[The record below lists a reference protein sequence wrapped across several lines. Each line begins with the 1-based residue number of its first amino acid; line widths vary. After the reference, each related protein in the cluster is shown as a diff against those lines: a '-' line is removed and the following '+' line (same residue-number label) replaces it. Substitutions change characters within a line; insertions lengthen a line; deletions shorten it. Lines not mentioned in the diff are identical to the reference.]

1 MIYEKGKLK
10 MTRTARRFLSGF
22 LALLM
27 VVGLI
32 PTNALAAPADDP
44 TVTIQADVNGSLK
57 ELNGASISYDTS
69 DDYVFTITAPD
80 TASGG
85 EAWAGWDENTVAI
98 VRWTDN
104 HVESAYA
111 VRTDDTNKT
120 AIFRLNTHNVNGLS
134 TSCTITVA
142 SADYRSVFTVKA
154 TGQPDANVTYGD
166 TYVLPVT
173 QSTATP
179 EGRVFIG
186 WKEADGTIYA
196 PGANVTVK
204 KNLNFTE
211 YFADV
216 NAEQYIVTFQDGT
229 GNVLQSAAYDN
240 GAAVTAPADPSREG
254 YTFAGWDNGWA
265 AGTTATANVV
275 YTAQWTAKEYDISLD
290 SSTASNV
297 DIVSSTIPD
306 RANTGDTVVVS
317 LKAKAGYEVTGVIL
331 GGDGIGYVPCNL
343 IEASGEW
350 YRFSFTMPAANVKI
364 LAVVHTQDNEVT
376 FMTDGEGVWDTQN
389 VETGDYAAE
398 PAEPTK
404 EGYTF
409 EGWSTEKGNAGKIVD
424 VTTTAITEATTY
436 YAIFT
441 QNTYSITTD
450 SLVTSDKATAII
462 GETVTLTVDVM
473 PEGQKFAGITVVG
486 DDGASILPTDAGI
499 GTYTFVMPA
508 QNVTVSVQSAPKQ
521 YNVKYMVDGSLYDI
535 QRYDYGTPVAPPAVP
550 AKEGYENGRWVNV
563 ETGTTCQ
570 PGVHTITQ
578 DVTYAAQY
586 TAEKYEVTT
595 EVVGADV
602 AEIVLEGTAPDT
614 YAVDSTVKMSITTP
628 TGYVLTGIIAA
639 NADDAEQVVQVMT
652 IKDGEKY
659 SFTMPAFNVKVTA
672 TFEKIPAECYVIKFV
687 ADGSLYDV
695 AYAAEGE
702 VIPAPADP
710 SKTGYTFDG
719 WYDGADK
726 LNSNTKASKDVTYTA
741 EFEAE
746 DYNIVT
752 VVDPASG
759 AAVDTNTGKYGEVK
773 TITVTPE
780 TGYEVESVTVIGFS
794 GNAVSCVPVTGTV
807 YQFTMPAEDVT
818 VTVTFKEV
826 PAGKAIVKFVSN
838 GALYDLQV
846 VTKGENGTTPAV
858 APAREGYGFLGWS
871 NDGGATKVNSGTA
884 YTVAADAA
892 DEVVYEAQW
901 EENNKEFAIITT
913 TPEGVTL
920 TCPDNKALVGAQ
932 VKFTAEEAEGYDL
945 AYVTVT
951 TDGGVA
957 VEAIRTGSNEYAFT
971 MPGDNV
977 TISAKALKKVQVY
990 TIDFKLADGTMYDR
1004 QTLEEGAAVTVPAA
1018 PVKEGYNFIGWFD
1031 AKSGGNQI
1039 VEPATAEGNATWYA
1053 RFEAKTLTV
1062 DYVDVKDAAAPTGIT
1077 VTYGAPY
1084 TVITPADTTKF
1095 VCWAASDG
1103 QIMLPGQAYTFTQD
1117 VTTLTAVYETVDP
1130 IYIVTFKDLDGK
1142 VYYSAL
1148 AQLDND
1154 YTVTAPSFPAA
1165 EGYDMSNAKWVNGS
1179 ASLDAGAVITGINS
1193 DAVYTIDDAEQI
1205 DYTIN
1210 KVVNGVDEV
1219 YVQVANKANYGDV
1232 VIVTAAEVPGYLLT
1246 GITVETAAEAIP
1258 VSAKADGTYTFTMP
1272 AADVT
1277 VTAVYEEIPPETY
1290 VVKFMA
1296 NGSMY
1301 DWAFVAKDDIITPPA
1316 ENPVKTGATFKQ
1328 WNTVENGSG
1337 NKLNTDSTATSD
1349 ITYYAVFE
1357 NTDYNIYVTENPDL
1371 SGAAVAGPTAI
1382 YGEIKTLT
1390 IADKT
1395 AEGYVLDSI
1404 TIVDA
1409 NGNAVPYAPVAA
1421 GSVYSFMMPA
1431 SDVTVT
1437 VNYAEIPA
1445 GSSVVK
1451 FVSDGALYDYQVVT
1465 QGTQGRTPAAA
1476 PTKDGYTFTGWSKD
1490 GVISVAANALYDVL
1504 EGDPEIIVY
1513 TAQWVQN
1520 PTDFVISTV
1529 ETNTS
1534 ITAPTIGTVG
1544 ENVTFTVVADAGFD
1558 LSYVRVYKTATGEVV
1573 TGVTNTGVDTYTFV
1587 MPEADVTIEAAAV
1600 DHVDIYTIDFKLD
1613 DGTMYDQ
1620 QTLAEGTPITIP
1632 AAPSKEGHTFLGW
1645 FDAQTGGNS
1654 IGDTPVA
1661 DGDATWY
1668 AHFEAN
1674 DLTVNYVDEKD
1685 QSAPTGITVKY
1696 GEPYTVL
1703 APADNT
1709 KFICWAA
1716 DDGQIMLPG
1725 KAYTFTQDVT
1735 TLTAIYETV
1744 DPIYVVEFKGIDGK
1758 VYHTALAQLDNNYT
1772 VVTPYA
1778 PALEGYTVKAQAWQK
1793 TDGTVSYAAG
1803 VAIDNIA
1810 ENMEFVLDAEANT
1823 YPITINVAPSEVGA
1837 ENVSATNGI
1846 YGETVVVTANIPAGY
1861 YLKDINAV
1869 TASGKGIAL
1878 APTETEGIY
1887 TFVMPAEA
1895 VTINVTYEE
1904 IPAGYSLVKFISED
1918 SLFDYQVVER
1928 GTTAT
1933 APTAPV
1939 RNGYTFKGWSRDN
1952 GVTTVAAN
1960 GVYQVALGD
1969 DDVIE
1974 YIAQWDAVEYN
1985 VVYDAAGG
1993 TPTPSSEINITYGS
2007 QITLPAGPTLAGSTF
2022 VGWQDAL
2029 TGMVYDAGVK
2039 YTVTASTTFTAIYTV
2054 NEYVVKFV
2062 DPVTGI
2068 LYGYEGVAAGTAV
2081 TAPVA
2086 PVRIGYNFVEWA
2098 EEGNDTNR
2106 VAAGGTTAAIT
2117 KDTTFVAVWEAAEYT
2132 VTAGGTNCTV
2142 NPSTQRVTYAED
2154 VTFTVTP
2161 DADYEIETVYI
2172 TYTEGGIPVITVLNP
2187 ITENADGSKEYGFV
2201 MPGADVEI
2209 TAVAKQTVFNVFDR
2223 TDANVNI
2230 GPHVD
2235 KAKVDDDVVFTV
2247 SADKNYSVGNVFVET
2262 TAGTKIPVSVVLN
2275 GNDVEYHFTMP
2286 ASDVTI
2292 NVQEV
2297 QNEHTVYYLDA
2308 DNTLLETVTVKAG
2321 ETTTAKTLTA
2331 PEGYNFIG
2339 WKWLMTNKADIA
2351 PGADFTV
2358 EEDMYLQAIYEGKEY
2373 EVSAG
2378 VTENIYILKADQG
2391 KDMSN
2396 SVDIL
2401 NNRANTLV
2409 AKTGTTVYFQVAA
2422 DYNWMISEITITSKG
2437 GNTDLAVAPTLIAKS
2452 VVTGAP
2458 TGQED
2463 QNGSDLFTYAFT
2475 MPAESVEINVYTKA
2489 REYNVQVVE
2498 NVPENGDYT
2507 INGYRT
2513 TNHNV
2518 AQGSTVEIA
2527 VVPEAG
2533 YIVKSVV
2540 GTYTNKL
2547 GLVTEVAG
2555 TFDSAAGTYTFPMV
2569 PFDVTVVIEYEAIP
2583 YNVNVTNSNGT
2594 AAAPGTYNPQID
2606 GKFGKALETFDVDNK
2621 GYIVLLNAD
2630 DSLKVEQDFATG
2642 ITYPVNGEYN
2652 VGDTVRFQIATYRGW
2667 VFNGVSVTYAGGTKT
2682 VPVTLKD
2689 GVYYFTMPAEDDVVI
2704 TADFVKDYYTITK
2717 EVVGE
2722 DHGSILMNGLT
2733 ENRISA
2739 EYKSDVNVVVTPD
2752 EGYYVKSISYALA
2765 DTTAND
2771 FSNGVRYDGT
2781 LLTDVDDTAHEI
2793 TFHVPSSDVTV
2804 SVEYA
2809 KIDYTL
2815 TTKVNGID
2823 GGQVNDQEGGKIEL
2837 STVKTTVGEQV
2848 EITSTPHHGYRM
2860 VSLVVTNKTT
2870 GEVVLHSLKNTEP
2883 EKDVSNY
2890 YFTMPADPVEVSAVF
2905 EKVKFVVTYINYDN
2919 TVVGYEA
2926 ITYQETA
2933 DVAGHV
2939 QNVVAGAN
2947 GKHFI
2952 GWVSDDVETPVTV
2965 PSVNNDDF
2973 VVVKDTIIKAVFD
2986 NDVTNVVFNA
2996 TVNGV
3001 VESENNATPDSFTL
3015 VKKYKDKITFTA
3027 TPDAGY
3033 EVDKVTVT
3041 TLDKEG
3047 EPLYVNFTESF
3058 EGKVGTYSFSIPAT
3072 YKDSVHDVQSE
3083 DVVVTVTF
3091 RTSTYTLTEADDNGT
3106 NGTVA
3111 VNGRVST
3118 QKTFNYQ
3125 YQESVTITATPDA
3138 GYYVVSIVVTAD
3150 DDGDEMFTTGV
3161 QAAPAMNTPAGDPL
3175 TLSFAMPDE
3184 DVTYKVTY
3192 AKIDYSITRVFNEEQ
3207 GTVTSVDNAQI
3218 DDVVDVT
3225 VEPKQG
3231 YKLESLTATYDNG
3244 RKSLVLTEVG
3254 ENQFTF
3260 TMPAKAVTITAVF
3273 TEVTYTATLTK
3284 EGEGTVR
3291 LNGHNTTKV
3300 NADYLDVVVIDAT
3313 PKAGW
3318 ELTSITV
3325 DGGNVDV
3332 TPAIDPDGGT
3342 YEFVM
3347 PNYDVEISVVF
3358 ERYESAVDVYE
3369 VNAYEDGHG
3378 LVTIAETGKVGDKM
3392 TLVADPHDGY
3402 RVKRVIVTDAEGNS
3416 IPVSFVSETKE
3427 YVETWSFTMPASA
3440 VSVKVVFEAYAAS
3453 YYVDCRTDDW
3463 YYDAVTYVTDQGY
3476 FTGMTDNIFG
3486 PNILMTREMFVAV
3499 LARMEGVDISKYY
3512 RQETGFV
3519 DVDIDGW
3526 YTPYIAWALEAG
3538 VTTGYTDGSNRF
3550 GVNDPITR
3558 EQMFTMMYRYAKLKG
3573 VDTRVTYPQFM
3584 DRYIDKDEIS
3594 EYAYEALVWCVSEG
3608 VAKGMSDNTINP
3620 QEYAP
3625 RAHAA
3630 QMFKN
3635 YCDNVWFR

>member
-10 MTRTARRFLSGF
+10 MTHTARRFLSGF

-32 PTNALAAPADDP
+32 PANVLAAPASSP
-44 TVTIQADVNGSLK
+44 EVIIQADVNGSLE
-57 ELNGASISYDTS
+57 ELSGAVISYN
-69 DDYVFTITAPD
+69 DDDNKAFTVTAPETVD
-80 TASGG
+80 GV
-85 EAWAGWDENTVAI
+85 EWDGWGENTVAI
-98 VRWTDN
+98 VRWASGK
-104 HVESAYA
+104 VESEYA
-111 VRTDDTNKT
+111 VSTDDENRT
-120 AIFRLNTHNVNGLS
+120 ASFRLNAHDTTWFAS
-134 TSCTITVA
+134 TGTITIV
-142 SADYRSVFTVKA
+142 SADYRSKLTVTA
-154 TGQPDANVTYGD
+154 TGQQDASVAYD
-166 TYVLPVT
+166 AEYVLPDS
-173 QSTATP
+173 QSTDTP
-179 EGRVFIG
+179 DGKVFIG
-186 WKEADGTIYA
+186 WKDDDGMIYT
-196 PGANVTVK
+196 PGAKVIVK
-204 KNLNFTE
+204 KAMNFTE
-211 YFADV
+211 YFSDV
-216 NAEQYIVTFQDGT
+216 NAEQYVVTFQDGE
-229 GNVLQSAAYDN
+229 GNVLQSAAYDK
-240 GAAVTAPADPSREG
+240 GANVTAPADPERAG
-254 YTFAGWDNGWA
+254 YNFDGWDSSVA
-265 AGTTATANVV
+265 AATANVV
-275 YTAQWTAKEYDISLD
+275 YTAQWTASTNDIELSESTD
-290 SSTASNV
+290 KNIDIASSS
-297 DIVSSTIPD
+297 IPEK
-306 RANTGDTVVVS
+306 AKTGETVVVS
-317 LKAKAGYEVTGVIL
+317 LAAKAGYEVTGVIV
-331 GGDGIGYVPCNL
+331 GGDGIGYVPCSL
-343 IEASGEW
+343 IEAAGNW
-350 YRFSFTMPAANVKI
+350 YRFSFTMPAAKATI
-364 LAVVHTQDNEVT
+364 LAVVHELGNEVT
-376 FMTDGEGVWDTQN
+376 FMTEDEGVWATQN
-389 VETGDYAAE
+389 VVTGENAEE
-398 PAEPTK
+398 PAKPSKT
-404 EGYTF
+404 GYEF
-409 EGWSTEKGNAGKIVD
+409 LGWSTEKGNKDTIVNVAD
-424 VTTTAITEATTY
+424 TAITGAATY
-436 YAIFT
+436 YAIFAPE
-441 QNTYSITTD
+441 TYNITKDLDNSSPEWNWVKLRNSGDDVAKKGTYGEAITITVDYEAAGTAGYYLDSLVVTDTKGNGVDIATVAKNAKYTFAMPADDVTVTPVFKEIPPESRIVRFVVDGDLYDYQIVAEGSEIAAPADPSKTGYDFDGWFTETNDRFVDGAVAEDADVTYNAAFTAITYTITTD
-450 SLVTSDKATAII
+450 EFVSSDRDEASI
-462 GETVTLTVDVM
+462 GDTVTLTVKGM
-473 PEGQKFAGITVVG
+473 PEGQKLAGLTVVG
-486 DDGASILPTDAGI
+486 DDGASILPTVTGV
-499 GTYTFVMPA
+499 GEYTFMMPA
-508 QNVTVSVQSAPKQ
+508 QNVTVSVVTAPKQ
-521 YNVKYMVDGSLYDI
+521 YTVKYMVDD
-535 QRYDYGTPVAPPAVP
+535 
-550 AKEGYENGRWVNV
+550 
-563 ETGTTCQ
+563 
-570 PGVHTITQ
+570 
-578 DVTYAAQY
+578 
-586 TAEKYEVTT
+586 
-595 EVVGADV
+595 
-602 AEIVLEGTAPDT
+602 
-614 YAVDSTVKMSITTP
+614 
-628 TGYVLTGIIAA
+628 
-639 NADDAEQVVQVMT
+639 
-652 IKDGEKY
+652 
-659 SFTMPAFNVKVTA
+659 
-672 TFEKIPAECYVIKFV
+672 
-687 ADGSLYDV
+687 SLYDV
-695 AYAAEGE
+695 QRYDHGAE
-702 VIPAPADP
+702 VNPPADP
-710 SKTGYTFDG
+710 SRTGYTFAG

-726 LNSNTKASKDVTYTA
+726 LNSDTKASKNVTYTA
-741 EFEAE
+741 KFEVE
-746 DYNIVT
+746 EYSITT

-773 TITVTPE
+773 TITVTPQ
-780 TGYEVESVTVIGFS
+780 TGYEAESVTVIGDS

-818 VTVTFKEV
+818 VTVIFKEV
-826 PAGKAIVKFVSN
+826 PAGKAIVQFISD

-846 VTKGENGTTPAV
+846 VENG
-858 APAREGYGFLGWS
+858 E
-871 NDGGATKVNSGTA
+871 
-884 YTVAADAA
+884 
-892 DEVVYEAQW
+892 EVIV
-901 EENNKEFAIITT
+901 
-913 TPEGVTL
+913 PE
-920 TCPDNKALVGAQ
+920 
-932 VKFTAEEAEGYDL
+932 
-945 AYVTVT
+945 
-951 TDGGVA
+951 
-957 VEAIRTGSNEYAFT
+957 
-971 MPGDNV
+971 
-977 TISAKALKKVQVY
+977 
-990 TIDFKLADGTMYDR
+990 
-1004 QTLEEGAAVTVPAA
+1004 A
-1018 PVKEGYNFIGWFD
+1018 PVKEGYNFVGWFD
-1031 AKSGGNQI
+1031 AKSGGNPI
-1039 VEPATAEGNATWYA
+1039 AEPATAEGNATWYA

-1062 DYVDVKDAAAPTGIT
+1062 NYADEKDADAPTGIEI
-1077 VTYGAPY
+1077 TYGAPY
-1084 TVITPADTTKF
+1084 TVITPKDTTKF

-1142 VYYSAL
+1142 VCYSAL

-1165 EGYDMSNAKWVNGS
+1165 EGYDMSNAKWVNGT
-1179 ASLDAGAVITGINS
+1179 ASLDAGAVITGIHS
-1193 DAVYTIDDAEQI
+1193 DAVYTIDHAEQI
-1205 DYTIN
+1205 DYTIT
-1210 KVVNGVDEV
+1210 KVVDGVDEV
-1219 YVQVANKANYGDV
+1219 YVQVADKANHNDV
-1232 VIVTAAEVPGYLLT
+1232 VTIKAAEVPGYLLT

-1258 VSAKADGTYTFTMP
+1258 AAAKADGTYTFTMP
-1272 AADVT
+1272 AADVM

-1301 DWAFVAKDDIITPPA
+1301 DWAFVAEGDVIEGP
-1316 ENPVKTGATFKQ
+1316 EVEPVKTGATFKQ
-1328 WNTVENGSG
+1328 WNTVEDGSG
-1337 NKLNTDSTATSD
+1337 NKLNTDSTATAD
-1349 ITYYAVFE
+1349 VTYYAVFE
-1357 NTDYNIYVTENPDL
+1357 NTDYNIFVTENPDL
-1371 SGAAVAGPTAI
+1371 SGAAVAGPTAV

-1395 AEGYVLDSI
+1395 ADGYVLDSV

-1409 NGNAVPYAPVAA
+1409 NGNAVPYAPVNV

-1445 GSSVVK
+1445 GTSVVK
-1451 FVSDGALYDYQVVT
+1451 FVSDGAIYDYQIVTRGT
-1465 QGTQGRTPAAA
+1465 QGTTPAAE
-1476 PTKDGYTFTGWSKD
+1476 PMKDGYTFAGWSKD
-1490 GVISVAANALYDVL
+1490 GGANVVAANAPYDVL
-1504 EGDPEIIVY
+1504 EGDPDIIVY
-1513 TAQWVQN
+1513 TAQWTQN
-1520 PTDFVISTV
+1520 QTEFVISKN

-1534 ITAPTIGTVG
+1534 IAAPTSGTVG
-1544 ENVTFTVVADAGFD
+1544 ENVTFTVVADDGFD
-1558 LSYVRVYKTATGEVV
+1558 LSYVRVYETATGEVV

-1600 DHVDIYTIDFKLD
+1600 EHIDIYTIDFKLD

-1620 QTLAEGTPITIP
+1620 QTLEEGMPVTIP
-1632 AAPSKEGHTFLGW
+1632 AEPSKEGHTFLGW
-1645 FDAQTGGNS
+1645 FDALTGGNL
-1654 IGDTPVA
+1654 IAEGAVA
-1661 DGDATWY
+1661 EEDATWY

-1674 DLTVNYVDEKD
+1674 ELTVNYIDEKNPD
-1685 QSAPTGITVKY
+1685 APTGITVKY

-1703 APADNT
+1703 APADDT

-1725 KAYTFTQDVT
+1725 NAYTFTQEET
-1735 TLTAIYETV
+1735 TLTAVYETV

-1758 VYHTALAQLDNNYT
+1758 VYHTALAQLDNDYT
-1772 VVTPYA
+1772 VVTPDA
-1778 PALEGYTVKAQAWQK
+1778 PALEGYTVKDQAWQK

-1803 VAIDNIA
+1803 VAIGNIK
-1810 ENMEFVLDAEANT
+1810 EDMEFVLDAEANT

-1837 ENVSATNGI
+1837 ENVSATNGA
-1846 YGETVVVTANIPAGY
+1846 YGKNVVVTANIPEGY

-1869 TASGKGIAL
+1869 TATGKGIAL
-1878 APTETEGIY
+1878 APTQTEGVY
-1887 TFVMPAEA
+1887 TFDMPAEA

-1904 IPAGYSLVKFISED
+1904 IPAGYSLVKFISEE

-1933 APTAPV
+1933 APAAPV
-1939 RNGYTFKGWSRDN
+1939 RNGYTFKGWSRDH
-1952 GVTTVAAN
+1952 GVTTIAAT
-1960 GVYQVALGD
+1960 GIYQVALED

-1993 TPTPSSEINITYGS
+1993 TPTPSAETGITYGS
-2007 QITLPAGPTLAGSTF
+2007 QITLPEGPALAGSTF

-2068 LYGYEGVAAGTAV
+2068 LYGYEGVAAGAAV

-2086 PVRIGYNFVEWA
+2086 PVRIGYDFVEWA

-2106 VAAGGTTAAIT
+2106 VAAGGTTAEIT
-2117 KDTTFVAVWEAAEYT
+2117 KDTTFLAVWEAAEYT
-2132 VTAGGTNCTV
+2132 VTASGTNCTV
-2142 NPSTQRVTYAED
+2142 NPRTQKVTYAED

-2161 DADYEIETVYI
+2161 DEDYEIETVYI
-2172 TYTEGGIPVITVLNP
+2172 TYTEGGIPVTTVLNP
-2187 ITENADGSKEYGFV
+2187 VSENEDGSKEYGFV
-2201 MPGADVEI
+2201 MPGADVEV
-2209 TAVAKQTVFNVFDR
+2209 TAVAKQTIFNVFDK

-2230 GPHVD
+2230 GDHVD
-2235 KAKVDDDVVFTV
+2235 KAKVGDDVVFTV

-2262 TAGTKIPVSVVLN
+2262 TAGIKIPVSIVLN
-2275 GNDVEYHFTMP
+2275 GNDVEYHFIMP

-2297 QNEHTVYYLDA
+2297 QNEHTVYYLDS

-2321 ETTTAKTLTA
+2321 ETTTAKTLDA

-2339 WKWLMTNKADIA
+2339 WKQLMTDKADIA

-2401 NNRANTLV
+2401 NNRSNTLA

-2498 NVPENGDYT
+2498 NVPENGDFT

-2555 TFDSAAGTYTFPMV
+2555 TFDEATGIYTFPMV
-2569 PFDVTVVIEYEAIP
+2569 PFDVTVVIEYEALP

-2594 AAAPGTYNPQID
+2594 AAAPGTYDPQID

-2621 GYIVLLNAD
+2621 GYIVLLNTD
-2630 DSLKVEQDFATG
+2630 DSLKVEQDFETG

-2652 VGDTVRFQIATYRGW
+2652 VGDTVRFQVATYRGW
-2667 VFNGVSVTYAGGTKT
+2667 VFNGVSVTYADGTRT
-2682 VPVTLKD
+2682 IPVTLKD
-2689 GVYYFTMPAEDDVVI
+2689 GVYYFTMPAEEDVVI
-2704 TADFVKDYYTITK
+2704 TADFVKDCYTITK

-2722 DHGSILMNGLT
+2722 DHGSILMNGLM

-2815 TTKVNGID
+2815 TTKVDGIA
-2823 GGQVNDQEGGKIEL
+2823 GGQVNDQEGGKLEL

-2926 ITYQETA
+2926 ITYQNTA

-2939 QNVVAGAN
+2939 QNVAAGAN

-2973 VVVKDTIIKAVFD
+2973 VVIKDTVIKAVFD

-3015 VKKYKDKITFTA
+3015 VKKYKDRITFTA

-3033 EVDKVTVT
+3033 EVDEVTVT

-3047 EPLYVNFTESF
+3047 EPLYVTFTESF

-3072 YKDSVHDVQSE
+3072 YKESVHDVQSE

-3106 NGTVA
+3106 NGTVS

-3125 YQESVTITATPDA
+3125 YQEPVTITATPDA
-3138 GYYVVSIVVTAD
+3138 GYYVASIVVTVD
-3150 DDGDEMFTTGV
+3150 DDGEEMFTTGV
-3161 QAAPAMNTPAGDPL
+3161 QEAPAMNTPAGDPL
-3175 TLSFAMPDE
+3175 ALSFAMPDE

-3207 GTVTSVDNAQI
+3207 GTVTSVDSAQVE
-3218 DDVVDVT
+3218 DVVDVT

-3231 YKLESLTATYDNG
+3231 YRLESLTATYDNG

-3273 TEVTYTATLTK
+3273 TEAVYTATLTK
-3284 EGEGTVR
+3284 KGEGTVR
-3291 LNGHNTTKV
+3291 LNGHNTTKAD
-3300 NADYLDVVVIDAT
+3300 ADYLDVIAIDAT

-3318 ELTSITV
+3318 ELKSITV
-3325 DGGNVDV
+3325 DGGKVEV
-3332 TPAIDPDGGT
+3332 TPAIDPNGGT

-3358 ERYESAVDVYE
+3358 ERYASAVDVYE

-3378 LVTIAETGKVGDKM
+3378 LVTIAKTGKVGDKM

-3402 RVKRVIVTDAEGNS
+3402 RVKRVIVTDAEGHS
-3416 IPVSFVSETKE
+3416 VPVSFVSETKE
-3427 YVETWSFTMPASA
+3427 YVETWSFIMPASA

-3463 YYDAVTYVTDQGY
+3463 YYEAVTYVTDQGY
-3476 FTGMTDNIFG
+3476 FKGMTDNIFG

-3512 RQETGFV
+3512 RQETGFA

-3550 GVNDPITR
+3550 GVNEPITR